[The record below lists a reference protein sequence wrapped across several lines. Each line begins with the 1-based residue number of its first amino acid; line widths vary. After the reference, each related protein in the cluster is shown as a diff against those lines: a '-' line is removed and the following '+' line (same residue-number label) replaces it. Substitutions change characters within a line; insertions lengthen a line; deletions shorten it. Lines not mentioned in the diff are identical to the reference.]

1 MKMAIVSFASNWS
14 TLHVSLHTICECSEF
29 IVSLETLNEIQF
41 TAWFHM
47 NQSNGMQ
54 VKRDVGKGIQIQTL
68 IN

>member
-14 TLHVSLHTICECSEF
+14 TLHVSLQYIQCSEF